1 METRLRN
8 LRKKNNLTQE
18 DLSIQLKV
26 SRQTI
31 SNWER
36 GFSQPDMENLHL
48 IARFFK
54 VPISYL
60 IDGSDSETI
69 TMSDAS
75 LTETITSIPLDNQ
88 KLSLLKL
95 LTLASCVTPLAAFG
109 LLFLV
114 NEYKYGL
121 NKKQYK
127 FYSKFGYFLSAIN
140 LVVIALV
147 IFDLTI
153 STYL

>member
-1 METRLRN
+1 MENRLRN

-127 FYSKFGYFLSAIN
+127 F
-140 LVVIALV
+140 
-147 IFDLTI
+147 
-153 STYL
+153 